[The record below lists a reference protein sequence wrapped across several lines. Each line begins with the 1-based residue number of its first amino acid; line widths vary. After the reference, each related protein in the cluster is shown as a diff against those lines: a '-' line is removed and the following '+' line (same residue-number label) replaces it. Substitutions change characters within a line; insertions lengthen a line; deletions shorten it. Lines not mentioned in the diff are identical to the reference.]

1 MIQQHK
7 SQSGFTL
14 IETLIAILILS
25 LTIGALLTLTAGGF
39 FSIRYAKND
48 IVASNLLQESLEYIR
63 NTRDSAAQQN
73 TGWAAWYS
81 TYESNGCTDRD
92 GCIVN
97 PYAENQDERVISCR
111 GDCPKIKYFS
121 GSGFYGYETSSGI
134 NYFDN
139 FATDADF
146 YETSFVRTITMRET
160 TDTSE
165 PQLIITARMEWLNG
179 TNTKS
184 ATQSIILSKW
194 NLPLL

>member
-1 MIQQHK
+1 MIQRHRP
-7 SQSGFTL
+7 QSGFTL

-63 NTRDSAAQQN
+63 NTRDTAAQQGS
-73 TGWAAWYS
+73 TWDDWYA
-81 TYESNGCTDRD
+81 TYQSGGCTNND

-97 PYAENQDERVISCR
+97 PYAVSDTERVTPCSN
-111 GDCPKIKYFS
+111 DCPSITYFPV
-121 GSGFYGYETSSGI
+121 SGFYGYEASGG
-134 NYFDN
+134 NHFDPFN
-139 FATDADF
+139 VDAQPYD
-146 YETSFVRTITMRET
+146 TSFVRTITFRET

-194 NLPLL
+194 NIL